1 MRQIIYLVL
10 GAIVIGASGCAQ
22 DMAERMKAYNEDGLS
37 LYRQG
42 RFYDARES
50 FQAALDLKKDDPG
63 LLYNVAQCYDHE
75 GNTPLAE
82 KYYNECLAKDPNHAA
97 CHHGLTTLLV
107 RNQRMPDAAKHVE
120 IWLTSSPQLAAAHA
134 EDGWLWHEQG
144 DLPRAQ
150 ARLEEALLLNPHE
163 WQALTELGLVYEG
176 QQRPDRALVLY
187 ERSLAE
193 NPEQLEVKA
202 KVAKLKAAGATA
214 PKPE

>member
-1 MRQIIYLVL
+1 MRQIICLAL
-10 GAIVIGASGCAQ
+10 GALVIGVSGCAQ
-22 DMAERMKAYNEDGLS
+22 DSAERMKAYNEDGLS
-37 LYRQG
+37 LYREG

-50 FQAALDLKKDDPG
+50 FEQALKLKTDDTG

-75 GNTPLAE
+75 GNAPLAE
-82 KYYNECLAKDPNHAA
+82 KYYNECLVKDPNNAP
-97 CHHGLTTLLV
+97 CHHGLTSLMV

-120 IWLTSSPQLAAAHA
+120 TWLASSPQLAAAHA

-163 WQALTELGLVYEG
+163 WHALTELGLVYEG

-187 ERSLAE
+187 ERSLEE
-193 NPEQLEVKA
+193 NPDQLEVKA
-202 KVAKLKAAGATA
+202 KVARLKASGAGR